1 MKSSWVSVMVCWP
14 SDTFVNTTVP
24 ELSVGT
30 QVALPSR
37 LKQNSP
43 SAAVDSKL
51 PLPSRSIFFMTVIRG
66 NSMIWLAGTG
76 TFCAPVCFTS
86 PPAGLSRLCC
96 DEPLQSPAWSE
107 RVSV

>member
-1 MKSSWVSVMVCWP
+1 MVCCP
-14 SDTFVNTTVP
+14 ADALVHPTVP

-30 QVALPSR
+30 QEPPSR
-37 LKQNSP
+37 LKQNAP
-43 SAAVDSKL
+43 AAAVDAKL
-51 PLPSRSIFFMTVIRG
+51 PLPSRSVFLMTVIRG

-86 PPAGLSRLCC
+86 PPASLSRLCC